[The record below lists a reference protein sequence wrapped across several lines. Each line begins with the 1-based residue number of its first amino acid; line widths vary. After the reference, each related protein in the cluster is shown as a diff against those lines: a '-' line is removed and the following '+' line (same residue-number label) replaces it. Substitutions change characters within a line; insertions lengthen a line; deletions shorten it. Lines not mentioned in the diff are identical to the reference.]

1 MMCPENLPP
10 AGPGRAHA
18 ECYTSLRPT
27 PGPSPPTG
35 EAPRQSN
42 ARSDSGSP
50 SRSDPR
56 SDLEYSV
63 EVAVGKSRSL
73 GVVVYGD
80 GGANGGQ
87 VAVAQAGRAQAQ
99 NEGLGPAKG
108 SGGTVLRVMVSEL
121 NWIVRIG
128 LD

>member
-80 GGANGGQ
+80 GDMPDTGEWLAKELSGHGIKHVVFVNGGAPELRSLEQ
-87 VAVAQAGRAQAQ
+87 PGAGR
-99 NEGLGPAKG
+99 
-108 SGGTVLRVMVSEL
+108 
-121 NWIVRIG
+121 
-128 LD
+128 